1 MRISDGLVTQNS
13 GFQYSGEILRRLISF
28 VTFPKKFDFS
38 GTTRLITKMCITNAY
53 VYELSSAIGLSS
65 YFKTEI
71 EIYARKNATHS
82 YFIPSPLPLC
92 VGFLKFFFTPEGSLR
107 ASSIEK
113 NVKKPLILALLQ
125 TVHRAISLNYT
136 FFPILSS
143 SFLLLF

>member
-92 VGFLKFFFTPEGSLR
+92 VGFLKFFFPPEGSLR

-113 NVKKPLILALLQ
+113 NVKKPLNFSPSTNSASCDFPTL
-125 TVHRAISLNYT
+125 H

>member
-28 VTFPKKFDFS
+28 VTSPKKFDFS
-38 GTTRLITKMCITNAY
+38 GTRLITKMCITNAY

-92 VGFLKFFFTPEGSLR
+92 VGFLKFFFTPKARPGPFQL
-107 ASSIEK
+107 
-113 NVKKPLILALLQ
+113 KKMLKYPLILALLQ
-125 TVHRAISLNYT
+125 TVHRAISLHYT

-143 SFLLLF
+143 SSLLLF

>member
-28 VTFPKKFDFS
+28 VTSPKKFEFL
-38 GTTRLITKMCITNAY
+38 GTRLITKMCITNAY

-82 YFIPSPLPLC
+82 YFIPSPFPLC
-92 VGFLKFFFTPEGSLR
+92 VGFLKFFFPPEGSLR

-113 NVKKPLILALLQ
+113 NVKKTPLILALLQ
-125 TVHRAISLNYT
+125 TVHRAISLHYT

-143 SFLLLF
+143 SSLLLF